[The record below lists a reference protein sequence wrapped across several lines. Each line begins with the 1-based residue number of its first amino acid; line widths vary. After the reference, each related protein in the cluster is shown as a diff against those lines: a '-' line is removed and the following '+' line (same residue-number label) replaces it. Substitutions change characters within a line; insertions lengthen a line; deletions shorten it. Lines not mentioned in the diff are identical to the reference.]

1 MLLIFVDLLTID
13 LEWLLMRASRAKVL
27 IDQNYGDGS
36 ERVKKDKR
44 QNIVRQLLTKSF
56 IFCRNK
62 NKTLFPLFRSTPKTL
77 FYTERRMKGFCMLYR
92 YLKYLEPCAEH
103 NVFVI

>member
-1 MLLIFVDLLTID
+1 
-13 LEWLLMRASRAKVL
+13 MRASRAKVL
-27 IDQNYGDGS
+27 IDQSYGYGS

-77 FYTERRMKGFCMLYR
+77 FDTDSRTKSLYVVSIF
-92 YLKYLEPCAEH
+92 KTP
-103 NVFVI
+103 